1 MVFKWPLETG
11 GLLPPRN
18 SDGQLRVRSTKRQ
31 RQALGK
37 SQALW
42 EHKGSGAELGRGR
55 LGEE

>member
-31 RQALGK
+31 RQALGTGK
-37 SQALW
+37 V
-42 EHKGSGAELGRGR
+42 SGALGAQGQWC
-55 LGEE
+55 